1 MEIVQS
7 SQRETGSL
15 PVLDWRPLPRSG
27 RLTYRKDDGPQ
38 SRQHSARLKRREAPW
53 KENTMLR
60 SGAGSGRDFSADV
73 ILGGRISG
81 VSRVAA
87 LGVRSI
93 AVAFSSLSLPQD
105 VWPGAAAIFPLPSSA
120 VSLEV
125 LSSSA
130 SDSVAGIG
138 AQVVAFDTLDAN
150 YAQIAQF
157 SVQLNGTTPVA
168 LPNGAAYLRIN
179 AARTGLVTPNT
190 SARQKNIG
198 DITIR
203 DAGGGTIRAVIPA
216 SIGTLQQCIY
226 TPPAGSTLVIQ
237 SLECAILSSAGGV
250 SRGADF
256 LLTFRGQ
263 DGSAPS
269 PRRLG
274 CTDIQPYRLD
284 TSTDIRVAE
293 KTDFIGSC
301 IYTSSNNMTVGMSFE
316 GHLYKN

>member
-1 MEIVQS
+1 
-7 SQRETGSL
+7 
-15 PVLDWRPLPRSG
+15 
-27 RLTYRKDDGPQ
+27 
-38 SRQHSARLKRREAPW
+38 
-53 KENTMLR
+53 MLR
-60 SGAGSGRDFSADV
+60 SGSGSSRDFAAAV
-73 ILGGRISG
+73 ILGRLPG
-81 VSRVAA
+81 VTRVAA

-93 AVAFSSLSLPQD
+93 AAAFNSLTSPQD
-105 VWPGAAAIFPLPSSA
+105 VWAGSATTFPLPSSA
-120 VSLEV
+120 VALEV

-130 SDSVAGIG
+130 SDAVAGIG
-138 AQVVAFDTLDAN
+138 AQKVTFDMLDAN
-150 YAQIAQF
+150 YGQIASF
-157 SVQLNGTTPVA
+157 SVNLDGTTPVA

-179 AARTGLVTPNT
+179 SARTGMATPST

-216 SIGTLQQCIY
+216 NIGTLQQCIY
-226 TPPAGSTLVIQ
+226 TTPAASTLVIQ
-237 SLECAILSSAGGV
+237 SVECAILTSAGGV

-256 LLTFRGQ
+256 LLTFRSA

-274 CTDIQPYRLD
+274 CTDVQPYRLD
-284 TSTDIRVAE
+284 TSTDIRVPE

-301 IYTSSNNMTVGMSFE
+301 IYTSSANMTVGLSFE